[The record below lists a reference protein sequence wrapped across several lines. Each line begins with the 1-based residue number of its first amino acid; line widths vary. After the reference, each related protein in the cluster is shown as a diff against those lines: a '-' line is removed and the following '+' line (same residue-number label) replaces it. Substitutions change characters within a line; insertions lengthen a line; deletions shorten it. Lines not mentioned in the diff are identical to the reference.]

1 MRVAM
6 IAAMAAGRVI
16 GRGNQMPW
24 HMPADL
30 KHFKEVTMNK
40 PVLMGR
46 KTFESIGRPL
56 PGRRNIIISRQPLD
70 IEGAEWADSIEQALE
85 KVADAE
91 EVMVIG
97 GGEIYR
103 QCLARA
109 SRLYLTLIE
118 FETEGDAWFPD
129 YQQDGEWLVTSEQ
142 LHLPDE
148 RNPYAYRFLT
158 LDKKNT

>member
-56 PGRRNIIISRQPLD
+56 PGRRNIIISRQPMD

-142 LHLPDE
+142 LYLPDE

-158 LDKKNT
+158 LDKKNA

>member
-142 LHLPDE
+142 LYLPDE

-158 LDKKNT
+158 LDKKNA